1 MTRHSLLDLVR
12 GLGDPTWFVPGEG
25 PTDLIE
31 IRLMSDDFDTARDAA
46 KSLESRY
53 FIRKGGPPIPPPICV
68 PCPKIEGSGGGAV
81 SQECNK
87 PPRIGMTISTLGGGD
102 CVHVPVLE
110 IDGEPVADDDS
121 VTVDD
126 DGGVRVCDSGG
137 VRVAVR
143 NFRP

>member
-53 FIRKGGPPIPPPICV
+53 FIRKGEPPIPPPICI
-68 PCPKIEGSGGGAV
+68 P
-81 SQECNK
+81 QEWLIFDRQHIPISRPVK
-87 PPRIGMTISTLGGGD
+87 RIHSATIAAAHVWALTMQAGD
-102 CVHVPVLE
+102 
-110 IDGEPVADDDS
+110 D
-121 VTVDD
+121 
-126 DGGVRVCDSGG
+126 
-137 VRVAVR
+137 
-143 NFRP
+143 